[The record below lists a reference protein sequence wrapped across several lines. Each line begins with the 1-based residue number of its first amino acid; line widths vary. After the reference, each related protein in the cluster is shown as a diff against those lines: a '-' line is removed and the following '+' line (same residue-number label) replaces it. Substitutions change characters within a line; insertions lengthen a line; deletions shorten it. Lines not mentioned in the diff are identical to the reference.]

1 MTDTAFLEKITLR
14 EMRAGDETLIN
25 AFFDRMGGETRA
37 LFNRR
42 DYNRRGALKQ
52 CARPDTTRCYFLA
65 EYEGEMAGYV
75 FFLDF
80 NTSIPQLGLA
90 VRDDLAGKGLGGY
103 LVDFA
108 IDTVRDAGKGGIQL
122 TTHVAN
128 LRAQVLYE
136 KKGFT
141 LVGPTK
147 NGTEFFYL
155 YRFCEKN

>member
-1 MTDTAFLEKITLR
+1 MCEWSEKITFRPMER
-14 EMRAGDETLIN
+14 EDAPAVE
-25 AFFDRMGGETRA
+25 AFFDAMGGESRA

-42 DYNRRGALKQ
+42 DYNRRGALKY
-52 CARPDTTRCYFLA
+52 CERPDPTRRYFVA
-65 EYEGEMAGYV
+65 EADGEMVGYV

-90 VRDDLAGKGLGGY
+90 VRDDLRGRGLGRA
-103 LVDFA
+103 LVAFA
-108 IDTVRDAGKGGIQL
+108 IDEVRRGGKGGIQL

-128 LRAQVLYE
+128 LRAQALYE
-136 KKGFT
+136 AMGFT

-155 YRFCEKN
+155 YRFSKN

>member
-1 MTDTAFLEKITLR
+1 
-14 EMRAGDETLIN
+14 
-25 AFFDRMGGETRA
+25 
-37 LFNRR
+37 
-42 DYNRRGALKQ
+42 
-52 CARPDTTRCYFLA
+52 
-65 EYEGEMAGYV
+65 MAGYV

-108 IDTVRDAGKGGIQL
+108 IDAVKKAGKGGIQL

-128 LRAQVLYE
+128 LRAQALYE
-136 KKGFT
+136 KKGFV

-155 YRFCEKN
+155 LRFCEKN

>member
-1 MTDTAFLEKITLR
+1 MSDTAFLKRISLR
-14 EMRAGDETLIN
+14 QMGAGDEASIN
-25 AFFDRMGGETRA
+25 SFFDRMGGESRA

-52 CARPDTTRCYFLA
+52 CARPDPTRRYFVA
-65 EYEGEMAGYV
+65 EYEGEMVGYV

-108 IDTVRDAGKGGIQL
+108 IDAVKKAGKGGIQL

-141 LVGPTK
+141 LVGTAK

>member
-1 MTDTAFLEKITLR
+1 MSEWIEKITFR
-14 EMRAGDETLIN
+14 PMESADAFAVER
-25 AFFDRMGGETRA
+25 FFDAMGGESRA

-42 DYNRRGALKQ
+42 DYNRRGALKHCQ
-52 CARPDTTRCYFLA
+52 RPDPTRRYFIA
-65 EYEGEMAGYV
+65 EVEGEMVGYV

-90 VRDDLAGKGLGGY
+90 VRDDLQGRGLGRA
-103 LVDFA
+103 LVSFA
-108 IDTVRDAGKGGIQL
+108 IDEVGRCGKGGIQL

-128 LRAQVLYE
+128 LRAQTLYE
-136 KKGFT
+136 AMGFT

-155 YRFCEKN
+155 YRFSQI